1 MIGPTRSQR
10 RTRGLTEAS
19 IRASQDAGPLR
30 FGFAD
35 PPYPGQAQRH
45 YGDHADF
52 DGEVDHAEL
61 IDRLMREFPAGWA
74 LCSGALMIREV
85 VPLLPEGI
93 RTLAW
98 SKPMTPFKPGVSVQF
113 GWEPVYLWAGRRRAR
128 MAPMVRDW
136 LLLSPV
142 QWSLHGKPDGAVIGM
157 KPAPFCHW
165 IFDCLG
171 ARADDVMVDLFPGS
185 GAVGHAWATYSAQPE
200 LYSTLSADLQL
211 TADV

>member
-19 IRASQDAGPLR
+19 IRQPADAGPLH

-35 PPYPGQAQRH
+35 PPYPGQAKRH
-45 YGDHADF
+45 YGEHADF
-52 DGEVDHAEL
+52 NGEVDHGAL
-61 IDRLMREFPAGWA
+61 IARLMDEFSDGWA
-74 LCSGALMIREV
+74 LCSGALMMGDV
-85 VPLLPEGI
+85 MPLLPAGI
-93 RTLAW
+93 RVLAW

-136 LLLSPV
+136 LLLSPT
-142 QWSLHGKPDGAVIGM
+142 QWSLHGKPAGAVIGM

-171 ARADDVMVDLFPGS
+171 ARAGDEMVDLFPGS
-185 GAVGHAWATYSAQPE
+185 GAVASAWASYSAQPE
-200 LYSTLSADLQL
+200 LYSSLSADLQL
-211 TADV
+211 AADV